1 MFRGLL
7 KTRSK
12 DLNNL
17 QRIIDPIIIIFIFN
31 ITLGKEGGFLNI
43 NNFIAIFINAI
54 ILNANK
60 IYQSYR
66 IRNLINI
73 IPLIIF
79 VSSTLTIIN
88 LFIRELISPLN
99 GTYIFKVFYYTFIY
113 LFIHH
118 FLLRYLLRRIRSK
131 GYNTRNAI
139 FIGNNNSFKN
149 VQKQLRESPWIGYKI
164 CYWFSTNSS
173 DFKNSNCDG
182 GIDDFKEISKT
193 NGIDKVF
200 FSHDDND
207 EIKFNTLLK
216 VLGDTCIQISYMMN
230 LNLPSLS
237 LKKEYFGEIVAL
249 NIWNPEES
257 IFNKK
262 IKRIFDFTIST
273 ILIFFLLPFFILI
286 SIAIKTSSKGGI
298 IFKQKRY
305 GLNGKE
311 FNMYKFRTMYFDP
324 KLKSKKLAQAKLGD
338 KRITNIGKFL
348 RKYSL
353 DEFPQLIN
361 VLKGDMSLVGP
372 RPHAVEHNEY
382 YRNMITGYM
391 QRHSKIPGM
400 TGLAQINGARG
411 ETKNLEDMKLRIKY
425 DIEYNNNWS
434 LFKDFCILV
443 KTFFSILKGNAY

>member
-88 LFIRELISPLN
+88 LFIRELISPVN
-99 GTYIFKVFYYTFIY
+99 GTYIFKFFSYTFIY

-118 FLLRYLLRRIRSK
+118 FLLRYLLRRMRSK
-131 GYNTRNAI
+131 GYNSRNAI
-139 FIGNNNSFKN
+139 FIGNNDSFKN

-173 DFKNSNCDG
+173 DFINSNCDG
-182 GIDDFKEISKT
+182 GIDDFKVISKT
-193 NGIDKVF
+193 NRIDKVF

-207 EIKFNTLLK
+207 EIKFNTVLK

-230 LNLPSLS
+230 LNIPSLS

-273 ILIFFLLPFFILI
+273 ILIFFLFPFFFII
-286 SIAIKTSSKGGI
+286 SIAIKISSKGGI

-324 KLKSKKLAQAKLGD
+324 NLKSKKLAQAKLGD
-338 KRITNIGKFL
+338 KRITNVGKFL

-382 YRNMITGYM
+382 YRNLITGYM

-434 LFKDFCILV
+434 LYKDFSILV

>member
-17 QRIIDPIIIIFIFN
+17 QRIIDPLIIIFIFN
-31 ITLGKEGGFLNI
+31 IALGADSGFLNI
-43 NNFIAIFINAI
+43 NNIIAFFINAI

-73 IPLIIF
+73 IPQIIF

-118 FLLRYLLRRIRSK
+118 FLLRYLLRRMRSK
-131 GYNTRNAI
+131 GYNSRNAI
-139 FIGNNNSFKN
+139 FIGNNESFKN
-149 VQKQLRESPWIGYKI
+149 VQKQLRQSPWIGYKI

-311 FNMYKFRTMYFDP
+311 FNMYKFRTMYIDP

-338 KRITNIGKFL
+338 KRITNVGKFL

-382 YRNMITGYM
+382 YRNLITGYM

-434 LFKDFCILV
+434 LFKDFSILV
-443 KTFFSILKGNAY
+443 KTFFSILKGTAY